1 MKGKSNSIPK
11 KPTFEVPAHIIRT
24 GKILQFFSKSAAA
37 SYVMK
42 LFGTP
47 PKFKIPER
55 ELMMRESAKSELVL
69 IPEIQKEVMVYVY
82 GYSKTKILLTHG
94 WSGRG
99 TQLFDIADRLLE
111 NGMMVISFDAPAH
124 GLSTGK
130 STDLLEYVAAINY
143 INEIYGPFEAAI
155 GHSFGGIALL
165 DVQAKRPFIKK
176 LITIGIASSI
186 NGIVDEFVKRLEL
199 KPVVATKLKGRMR
212 SILKRDIET
221 SSAAENA
228 KKVSI
233 PTLVLHDTQDVDVDV
248 SSAYRIRQNL
258 AKGELLVTNGLG
270 HRRIFRDQQV
280 ISKIIDFIKDK

>member
-24 GKILQFFSKSAAA
+24 GKFLQFFSNSAAA

-155 GHSFGGIALL
+155 GHSFGGIALF

-280 ISKIIDFIKDK
+280 ISKIIDFIKDR